1 MKNIRG
7 FASDNNSGVHEK
19 VMQKMIE
26 INQGHEIGYGDDKYT
41 REAQAKLREQF
52 GEQIDSYLV
61 FNGTGAN
68 TLAIA
73 NSLFSFQ
80 AVICAETAHINV
92 DECGAPDN
100 YSGCKLL
107 SVPTADGKL
116 TVEKIETFLHGRG
129 DEHHVQPKLISLTQV
144 SELGTV
150 YTPAEI
156 KLITQFAHEREML
169 VHMDGARLSNA
180 AATLKLDLRE
190 ITTEVGIDILSFGL
204 TKNGA
209 MNAEAV
215 IFFDPKLSENMK
227 YHRKQAMQ
235 LGSKM
240 RFMSAQF
247 IALLKD
253 ELWRQN
259 ALHANRMALLLAEKI
274 EDIPQIELIYPVQAN
289 GVFIKLPREIIAPL
303 QEEYFFYMW
312 DEERCEARWMCSF
325 DTTEADIEEFVKLI
339 RKLLKNS

>member
-7 FASDNNSGVHEK
+7 FASDNNSGVHDQ
-19 VMQKMIE
+19 VMQKMVE

-41 REAQAKLREQF
+41 TEAKAKLKEHF

-80 AVICAETAHINV
+80 AVICAATAHINV

-107 SVPTADGKL
+107 SVPTSDGKL

-129 DEHHVQPKLISLTQV
+129 DEHHVQPKMISLTEV
-144 SELGTV
+144 SELGTI

-156 KLITQFAHEREML
+156 RLITDFAHERDML

-180 AATLKLDLRE
+180 AAALQLDLKN
-190 ITTEVGIDILSFGL
+190 ITTEAGIDILSFGL

-215 IFFDPKLSENMK
+215 IFFDQKLSENMK

-240 RFMSAQF
+240 RYMSAQF
-247 IALLKD
+247 IALLSND
-253 ELWRQN
+253 LWREN
-259 ALHANRMALLLAEKI
+259 ALHANQMAKLLADKI
-274 EDIPQIELIYPVQAN
+274 KQIPQIELIYPVQAN
-289 GVFIKLPREIIAPL
+289 GVFVKLPRAIIAPL
-303 QEEYFFYMW
+303 QDEYFFYMW

-325 DTTEADIEEFVKLI
+325 DTTEEDVEKFVQ
-339 RKLLKNS
+339 LLKELLKKV